1 MLYSRYLFNKAAI
14 SFLGIVTILIFLI
27 WFSRAVPFVKYIT
40 ENGVELSQFFYLFI
54 LILPWLLLL
63 ILPISLFAAILLTY
77 NRLIV
82 SNEISILK
90 NSGLTKFQICKPI
103 LKLSLIAFI
112 FCLTLSFYLMPY
124 ANKELRISRNN
135 ITDNYAN
142 LSFNPQT
149 FETLKNLTIYAK
161 GRDKKNQL
169 SGIFLHDKKS
179 ENDAHSITIT
189 AKTGK
194 IIIEDKSA
202 LLYMEEG
209 SVQKFN
215 YAERKSE
222 ILHFDNYVF
231 NLTENQKSETTM
243 HWKSQ
248 ERYLNELINPEE
260 GVSEEELS
268 KFRAEIHERLIY
280 PLLSPIFTLIAL
292 AFILYGQFNRRGN
305 LRNIV
310 SGIIAATTF
319 LVLNILSFNL
329 IESSAKFTA
338 MPYLNC
344 LIFTLVS
351 VKMLTQNYR
360 QKS

>member
-1 MLYSRYLFNKAAI
+1 MLYSRYLFNKTAI
-14 SFLGIVTILIFLI
+14 SFLGIVTVLIFII

-77 NRLIV
+77 NRLIAT
-82 SNEISILK
+82 NEISILK
-90 NSGLTKFQICKPI
+90 NSGLTKLQICRPI
-103 LKLSLIAFI
+103 LKLALLTFI
-112 FCLTLSFYLMPY
+112 FCTILSLYLMPY

-161 GRDKKNQL
+161 GRDEKNEL
-169 SGIFLHDKKS
+169 SGIFLHDKRS
-179 ENDAHSITIT
+179 LTHSITIT

-194 IIIEDKSA
+194 IVIEDKSA
-202 LLYMEEG
+202 LLYMKEG
-209 SVQKFN
+209 TVQKFT

-222 ILHFDNYVF
+222 ILHFDDYVF
-231 NLTENQKSETTM
+231 NLTENQKIETSM

-248 ERYLNELINPEE
+248 ERYLQELINPEE
-260 GVSEEELS
+260 GISPGELN
-268 KFRAEIHERLIY
+268 KFRAEIHERFVY

-292 AFILYGQFNRRGN
+292 AFILHGQFSRRGN
-305 LRNIV
+305 LSNIV
-310 SGIIAATTF
+310 MGIIAATTF
-319 LVLNILSFNL
+319 LVLNIVSFGL
-329 IESSAKFTA
+329 IESSPKFA
-338 MPYLNC
+338 AAPYLNC
-344 LIFTLVS
+344 LIFAAIS
-351 VKMLTQNYR
+351 IKMLIQNYR